1 MFFDLTA
8 TRDPLR
14 EGPLLLARAIH
25 LRARRGGVLRVSA
38 GRVWLTQ
45 SGRWDDLVLSHGERI
60 RLAAGQDVV
69 AEPWQSGNS
78 ARLSWCADQPLR
90 PGDALRAVL
99 ARVLRGAVRGVDA
112 FGARLAAWAR
122 NAEASARRAQGSMA
136 CGESM
141 ASSGA
146 LQ

>member
-25 LRARRGGVLRVSA
+25 LRARRGGELHVSA
-38 GRVWLTQ
+38 GQVWLTQ
-45 SGRWDDLVLSHGERI
+45 SSRWDDLVLSRGEHI

-69 AEPWQSGNS
+69 AEPWQAGNS
-78 ARLSWCADQPLR
+78 ARLTWCADQPSR
-90 PGDALRAVL
+90 PVDVLRAAL
-99 ARVLRGAVRGVDA
+99 ARVLRGAAGGVDA

-122 NAEASARRAQGSMA
+122 SADASARRAQGSMA
-136 CGESM
+136 CGESI